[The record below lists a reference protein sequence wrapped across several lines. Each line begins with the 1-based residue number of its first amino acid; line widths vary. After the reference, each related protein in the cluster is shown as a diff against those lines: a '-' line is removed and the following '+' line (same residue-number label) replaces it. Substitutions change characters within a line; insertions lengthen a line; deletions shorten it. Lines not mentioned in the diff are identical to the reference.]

1 MVTHYWSLIRLKN
14 VIKKSFVCGLPQSPY
29 SLLFLSILH
38 QSVTMSRHNRRRTRG
53 GHKVLIPCQ
62 YEAFERPSSA
72 DCSESKVSNAKDL
85 RRSDLSAKY
94 WHHRYQAWQP
104 RESKPR
110 KEWGRLKEERNRIFG
125 GDSNDGEDDGL
136 CSKMMEYF
144 VRLDYL
150 SE

>member
-1 MVTHYWSLIRLKN
+1 MIYEILE
-14 VIKKSFVCGLPQSPY
+14 SPY

-53 GHKVLIPCQ
+53 GHKVLTSCQ
-62 YEAFERPSSA
+62 HEAFERPLGPSSA
-72 DCSESKVSNAKDL
+72 DHSESKDPDAKDVQQ
-85 RRSDLSAKY
+85 Y
-94 WHHRYQAWQP
+94 WHHRYQARQP

-110 KEWGRLKEERNRIFG
+110 KAWGRLQEERNRIFG

-136 CSKMMEYF
+136 CSEMMDYF